1 MANDF
6 PINDILPEV
15 LSALE
20 NHRTVILQA
29 PPGAG
34 KSTVLPLHLLKANWI
49 GTQKILMLEPRRLAA
64 RGVAQRLAAQLNEEV
79 GTKVGY
85 RVRFENQVSAA
96 TQLEVL
102 TEGILTR
109 RLQTD
114 SSLDGVGLVIFDE
127 FHERSLHADLALALC
142 REVQQILRDDLRIL
156 IMSATLD
163 AASLSSLLGN
173 APVLTS
179 EGRQYPV
186 AVRYR
191 APDVDARMHEAMAE
205 AVRNAV
211 REFEGDVLAF
221 LPGSAE
227 IHRTQ
232 EILERTLPAFR
243 IHPLYGDLP
252 FREQQEA
259 LLPNAHGQR
268 KIVLATSIAETSLTI
283 EGIGIVVDSGF
294 ARVPKFDV
302 RSGLTR
308 LDTVRVTADAADQRA
323 GRAGRLG
330 PGVAVRL
337 WSETTQRGLT
347 KQRVPELL
355 EADLAPLMLELAQWG
370 VTNVNDLSW
379 LTPPPPAAVK
389 QATELLQ
396 QLDALDEHKKITS
409 RGKEMLRMPA
419 HPRIAHLLLESI
431 AQKQQALAADVA
443 ALLEE
448 RDPFARGNESQADLV
463 LRVEA
468 LRRWRS
474 HSSTPLGMTGKMP
487 LGMTGK
493 MLSVMRPRLERIE
506 KLAAQWRR
514 LLHTKAENEL
524 PAHTAVGLLLAAAYP
539 ERIARRMEQNGRYR
553 LANGRT
559 ARVQQNDPLG
569 DEEWLAVA
577 HLDGGTGSEGKI
589 HLAAPLDPA
598 DVLHTAKPRRNVS
611 WDAQKGE
618 LIARTEM
625 RIGEMVAASTP
636 LKDITDEERLRI
648 LLEVVSSEGQRLFN
662 WTEAIEQWQARVMSL
677 RTWRSHE
684 QWPDV
689 STDALLQTA
698 HEWLAPWLTHIRRRD
713 DFKRI
718 GLLPLLQTLLP
729 WEMQQQ
735 MEKLAPEKITVPSG
749 SQIALIYAPDG
760 SAPVL
765 AVRLQEL
772 FGLPETPVVNEGR
785 NRVMIHLLSPAY
797 RPVQVTQDLHSFWQ
811 NTYQEV
817 RKELRIRYPKH
828 HWPEDPWTAEAV
840 RGVKKKNQG

>member
-1 MANDF
+1 MATDF
-6 PINDILPEV
+6 PIYDILPEV
-15 LSALE
+15 LEALE
-20 NHRTVILQA
+20 KHRTVILQA

-34 KSTVLPLHLLKANWI
+34 KSTVLPLHLLNADWL

-64 RGVAQRLAAQLNEEV
+64 RGVAQRLAAQLDANV
-79 GTKVGY
+79 GETVGF
-85 RVRFENQVSAA
+85 RVRFENQVSAR

-114 SSLDGVGLVIFDE
+114 SSLEGVGLVIFDE

-142 REVQQILRDDLRIL
+142 REVQDVLRDDLRIL

-163 AASLSSLLGN
+163 AAALSGLLGN

-179 EGRQYPV
+179 EGRQHPV
-186 AVRYR
+186 ALHYR
-191 APDVDARMHEAMAE
+191 APGVDARLHEAMAD
-205 AVRNAV
+205 AVRKAV

-221 LPGSAE
+221 LPGTAE

-232 EILERTLPAFR
+232 EMLERMLPDFR

-252 FREQQEA
+252 LREQQEA
-259 LLPNAHGQR
+259 LQPNAHKQR

-283 EGIGIVVDSGF
+283 EGIGIVIDSGF

-308 LDTVRVTADAADQRA
+308 LETVRVTIDAADQRA

-370 VTNVNDLSW
+370 VNNVNDLSW
-379 LTPPPPAAVK
+379 LSPPPAAAVK
-389 QATELLQ
+389 QAVDLLV
-396 QLDALDEHKKITS
+396 QLDALDEQHKITP

-419 HPRIAHLLLESI
+419 HPRIAHLLLESVP
-431 AQKQQALAADVA
+431 QKQQALAADVA

-448 RDPFARGNESQADLV
+448 RDPFQRGAESQADLV

-474 HSSTPLGMTGKMP
+474 HSERSRGMTVQAERG
-487 LGMTGK
+487 
-493 MLSVMRPRLERIE
+493 RLERIE
-506 KLAAQWRR
+506 KLAQQWRK
-514 LLHTKAENEL
+514 LLGVKAENEL

-539 ERIARRMEQNGRYR
+539 ERIARRLEQNGRYR

-577 HLDGGTGSEGKI
+577 HLDAGNSGEGKI
-589 HLAAPLDPA
+589 FLAAPLDPA
-598 DVLHTAKPRRNVS
+598 DVLHTAKPRRHVS

-618 LIARTEM
+618 LIARNEM

-636 LKDITDEERLRI
+636 LKDITDEERQRI
-648 LLEVVSSEGQRLFN
+648 LLEVVRSEGQRLFN
-662 WTEAIEQWQARVMSL
+662 WTEAIEQWQARVLCL
-677 RTWRSHE
+677 RLWRSHE
-684 QWPDV
+684 AWPDV
-689 STDALLQTA
+689 STDVLLKSA
-698 HEWLAPWLTHIRRRD
+698 GEWLLPWLTQVRRRD

-718 GLLPLLQTLLP
+718 ELLPLLQNLLP
-729 WEMQQQ
+729 WELQQQ
-735 MEKLAPEKITVPSG
+735 LDKLAPEKITVPSG
-749 SQIALIYAPDG
+749 SQIALVYTPDG

-772 FGLPETPVVNEGR
+772 FGLPETPAINEGR
-785 NRVMIHLLSPAY
+785 TRVMIHLLSPAY
-797 RPVQVTQDLHSFWQ
+797 RPVQVTQDLRSFWQ
-811 NTYQEV
+811 NTYQDV

-840 RGVKKKNQG
+840 RGVKRKPQ

>member
-1 MANDF
+1 MATDF

-34 KSTVLPLHLLKANWI
+34 KSTVLPLHLLKAGWL
-49 GTQKILMLEPRRLAA
+49 GTQKMLMLEPRRLAA
-64 RGVAQRLAAQLNEEV
+64 RGVAQRLAAQLNENV
-79 GTKVGY
+79 GDTVGF
-85 RVRFENQVSAA
+85 RVRFENQVSAR

-114 SSLDGVGLVIFDE
+114 SSLEGVGLVIFDE

-142 REVQQILRDDLRIL
+142 REVQDVLRNDLRIL

-163 AASLSSLLGN
+163 AASLSSLLNN

-186 AVRYR
+186 ALHYR
-191 APDVDARMHEAMAE
+191 APDTDARLHDAMAE
-205 AVRNAV
+205 AVRKAV

-221 LPGSAE
+221 LPGTGE

-232 EILERTLPAFR
+232 EILERTLPEFR

-252 FREQQEA
+252 LREQQEA
-259 LLPNAHGQR
+259 LLPNAHGRR

-283 EGIGIVVDSGF
+283 EGIGIVVDSGY
-294 ARVPKFDV
+294 ARVPRFDV

-308 LDTVRVTADAADQRA
+308 LETVRVTIDAADQRA

-370 VTNVNDLSW
+370 VNNVNDLSW
-379 LTPPPPAAVK
+379 LTPPPAAAVK
-389 QATELLQ
+389 QAVELLT
-396 QLDALDEHKKITS
+396 QLDALDEQKKITP

-419 HPRIAHLLLESI
+419 HPRIAHLLLESVP
-431 AQKQQALAADVA
+431 QKQEALAADVA

-448 RDPFARGNESQADLV
+448 RDPFQRGAESQADLV

-468 LRRWRS
+468 LRRWRN
-474 HSSTPLGMTGKMP
+474 KDY
-487 LGMTGK
+487 
-493 MLSVMRPRLERIE
+493 VQAERARLERIE
-506 KLAAQWRR
+506 KLAVNWRK
-514 LLHTKAENEL
+514 LLGVKADNTL

-577 HLDGGTGSEGKI
+577 HLDAGSSGEGKI
-589 HLAAPLDPA
+589 FLAAPLDPA
-598 DVLHTAKPRRNVS
+598 DVLHNAKPRRNVS

-618 LIARTEM
+618 LVARTEM
-625 RIGEMVAASTP
+625 RIGEMVATSTP
-636 LKDITDEERLRI
+636 LKEITDEERQRI
-648 LLEVVSSEGQRLFN
+648 LLEVVRSEGQRLFN
-662 WTEAIEQWQARVMSL
+662 WTEAIVQWQARVLCL
-677 RTWRSHE
+677 RQWRG
-684 QWPDV
+684 QDAWPDV
-689 STDALLQTA
+689 STEALLQSA
-698 HEWLAPWLTHIRRRD
+698 GEWLVPWLTGIRRRD

-718 GLLPLLQTLLP
+718 ELLPLLQNLLP
-729 WEMQQQ
+729 WELQQQ
-735 MEKLAPEKITVPSG
+735 LDKLAPEKITVPSG
-749 SQIALIYAPDG
+749 SHIALEYAPDG

-772 FGLPETPVVNEGR
+772 FGLPETPAINEGR
-785 NRVMIHLLSPAY
+785 TRVMIHLLSPAY

-840 RGVKKKNQG
+840 RGVKRKPQ

>member
-1 MANDF
+1 MSSNF

-15 LSALE
+15 LTTLE
-20 NHRTVILQA
+20 HNNTVILQA

-34 KSTVLPLHLLKANWI
+34 KSTVLPLHLLKASWL

-64 RGVAQRLAAQLNEEV
+64 RGVAARLASQLGENV
-79 GTKVGY
+79 GETVGY

-109 RLQTD
+109 RLQHDT
-114 SSLDGVGLVIFDE
+114 SLDGVGLVVFDE

-142 REVQQILRDDLRIL
+142 REAQQILRPDLRIL

-163 AASLSSLLGN
+163 AAPLSALLGN

-186 AVRYR
+186 ALHYR
-191 APDVDARMHEAMAE
+191 APDADARLHDAVAE
-205 AVRNAV
+205 AVRNAA
-211 REFEGDVLAF
+211 REFDGDLLVF
-221 LPGSAE
+221 LPGAGE

-232 EILERTLPAFR
+232 EILERTLPALAV
-243 IHPLYGDLP
+243 HPLYGDLP
-252 FREQQEA
+252 PREQQAA
-259 LLPNAHGQR
+259 LQPNASGQR
-268 KIVLATSIAETSLTI
+268 KVVLATSIAETSLTI
-283 EGIGIVVDSGF
+283 EGIGIVVDSGY

-302 RSGLTR
+302 RTGLTR
-308 LDTVRVTADAADQRA
+308 LETVRVTIDAADQRA

-330 PGVAVRL
+330 PGVAIRL
-337 WSETTQRGLT
+337 WSETVQRGLT
-347 KQRVPELL
+347 KQRVPEVL

-370 VTNVNDLSW
+370 VRSVTELNW
-379 LTPPPPAAVK
+379 LAVPPAAAIN
-389 QATELLQ
+389 QATELLR
-396 QLDALDEHKKITS
+396 QLDALDEDSKITE
-409 RGKEMLRMPA
+409 RGKAMLRLPA
-419 HPRIAHLLLESI
+419 HPRIAHLLLESVP
-431 AQKQQALAADVA
+431 QKQEALAADVA

-448 RDPFARGNESQADLV
+448 RDPMQRGENAGADLV

-468 LRRWRS
+468 LRRWRNRDYVQAERS
-474 HSSTPLGMTGKMP
+474 
-487 LGMTGK
+487 
-493 MLSVMRPRLERIE
+493 RLERIE
-506 KLAAQWRR
+506 KLALAWRKQ
-514 LLHTKAENEL
+514 LNAKVDNAL
-524 PAHTAVGLLLAAAYP
+524 PAHTAVGLLLSAAYP
-539 ERIARRMEQNGRYR
+539 ERIAKRLEQNGRYR

-559 ARVQQNDPLG
+559 ARLQQNDPLG

-577 HLDGGTGSEGKI
+577 HLDGGSSEGKI

-598 DVLHTAKPRRNVS
+598 DVMHAAKPRRTVS
-611 WDAQKGE
+611 WDTQKGE

-625 RIGEMVAASTP
+625 RIGEMIASSKP
-636 LKDITDEERLRI
+636 LKEITDDERLGI
-648 LLEVVSSEGQRLFN
+648 LLNVVRSEGHTLFN
-662 WTEAIEQWQARVMSL
+662 WNEVIEQWQARVLSL
-677 RTWRSHE
+677 RSWRSNE
-684 QWPDV
+684 DWPDV
-689 STDALLQTA
+689 STEQLLLNA
-698 HEWLAPWLTHIRRRD
+698 DEWLAPWLGNIRRRD

-718 GLLPLLQTLLP
+718 EILPLLQTVLP
-729 WEMQQQ
+729 WEQQQ
-735 MEKLAPEKITVPSG
+735 QLERLAPDKIKVPSG
-749 SQIALIYAPDG
+749 SEIKLEYSTDG

-772 FGLPETPVVNEGR
+772 FGLPETPAINEGR

-797 RPVQVTQDLHSFWQ
+797 RPVQVTQDLRSFWE

-840 RGVKKKNQG
+840 KGVKRKNQPGS